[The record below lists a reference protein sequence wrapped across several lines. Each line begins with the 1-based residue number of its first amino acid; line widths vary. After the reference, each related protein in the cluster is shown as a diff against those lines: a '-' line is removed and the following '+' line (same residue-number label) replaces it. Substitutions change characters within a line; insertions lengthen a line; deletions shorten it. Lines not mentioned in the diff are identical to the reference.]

1 MAATLSTY
9 FQNAMNDLHRHKGEF
24 DAVVVAGDHH
34 GIAIGAVIAEAL
46 VKPLLIV
53 CLSDHACVVS
63 HITAIGEC
71 LPDMRYLYCDDFD
84 LFGAS
89 RATAFAYM
97 NQSGKAP
104 IVATYMAT
112 QRKYE
117 VIA

>member
-1 MAATLSTY
+1 MATPDDYSVQAVD
-9 FQNAMNDLHRHKGEF
+9 DLADYVDEF
-24 DAVVVAGDHH
+24 DAIVVAGDHH
-34 GIAIGAVIAEAL
+34 GIAIGAIIAASTG
-46 VKPLLIV
+46 KPLLIV
-53 CLSDHACVVS
+53 CLSDHECVVS

-89 RATAFAYM
+89 RAKTFAYM

-117 VIA
+117 VIE

>member
-1 MAATLSTY
+1 MAVPGAY
-9 FQNAMNDLHRHKGEF
+9 AIQVIDDLLLHASEF
-24 DAVVVAGDHH
+24 DAIIVAGDHH
-34 GIAIGAVIAEAL
+34 GIAIGAIIAAMLE
-46 VKPLLIV
+46 KPLLIV

-71 LPDMRYLYCDDFD
+71 LPDMRYLYCDDYD

-89 RATAFAYM
+89 RAKTFAYM

-117 VIA
+117 VIE